1 MEIGGRRLG
10 RVGTC
15 GVLVVA
21 VLAAGC
27 GNAMGGDASS
37 PAAPAATAG
46 DSVPT
51 VETALLN
58 GGEATQFP
66 MTSFD
71 GMTRVATDSV
81 PAPSDLPFNAAF
93 PKSADVPMGVFV
105 SIPAD
110 YPVGEDEVVAEYDA
124 SSPYGPFRVREEKTP
139 KGLVDQ
145 SFIEG
150 IPSICDS
157 CTDARLVDVTSDIK
171 GALLA
176 GPSGPT
182 SVTWLQ
188 GDYEMIV
195 IGPEKSFSP
204 DTSVALAR
212 EVATAFNP

>member
-1 MEIGGRRLG
+1 MGIEGRRLG
-10 RVGTC
+10 RVGNC

-51 VETALLN
+51 IETTLPN
-58 GGEATQFP
+58 GGEAMQFP
-66 MTSFD
+66 MKSFD
-71 GMTRVATDSV
+71 GMTQVATDSI
-81 PAPSDLPFNAAF
+81 PDPSTLPFAAAF
-93 PKSADVPMGVFV
+93 PKSADPPMGVFV

-110 YPVGEDEVVAEYDA
+110 YPEGEEEVVAEYDA
-124 SSPYGPFRVREEKTP
+124 SSPYGAFRVREEKTP

-145 SFIEG
+145 SFVEG
-150 IPSICDS
+150 IPSICDT
-157 CTDARLVDVTSDIK
+157 CTDARLVDVTSNIK

-176 GPSGPT
+176 GPNGPT

-188 GDYEMIV
+188 GDYTMIV
-195 IGPEKSFSP
+195 IGPEGSFSP
-204 DTSVALAR
+204 DTSIALAR
-212 EVATAFNP
+212 EVAAEFNP

>member
-1 MEIGGRRLG
+1 
-10 RVGTC
+10 
-15 GVLVVA
+15 
-21 VLAAGC
+21 
-27 GNAMGGDASS
+27 
-37 PAAPAATAG
+37 
-46 DSVPT
+46 
-51 VETALLN
+51 
-58 GGEATQFP
+58 
-66 MTSFD
+66 
-71 GMTRVATDSV
+71 MTRVATDSV

-93 PKSADVPMGVFV
+93 PKSADAPMGVFV

-110 YPVGEDEVVAEYDA
+110 YPVGENEVVAEYDA

-176 GPSGPT
+176 GPGGPT

-204 DTSVALAR
+204 DASVALAR